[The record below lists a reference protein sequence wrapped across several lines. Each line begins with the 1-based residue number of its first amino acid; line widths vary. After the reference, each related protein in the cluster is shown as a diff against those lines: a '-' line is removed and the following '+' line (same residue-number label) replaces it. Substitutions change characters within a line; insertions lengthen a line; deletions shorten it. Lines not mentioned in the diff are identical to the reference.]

1 MIFNKELNR
10 ENVEWSNTWID
21 NARNFDCSRILLI
34 GGSGAREF
42 RSSLSKQL
50 HGYAVDFIGTSSSL
64 EDHLLYDIC
73 NMFLNN
79 PDYAYSFILVNIG
92 GKHGMYLK
100 TADNEENRQQYQK
113 AFSDFIN
120 FLLPYAAH
128 IILITT
134 PPSVQ
139 ADNLKQLDETVNKE
153 IRSRNAIQTLFG
165 VQNNLP
171 VIDLYDYTVKQ
182 KFKYRDTQHFANKK
196 IQMNIAS
203 YIIRNAFPQNFQ
215 ICSKFPYHLYRGGYA
230 TLEQYILKIKWLWG
244 IFKITHNRKFTCYY
258 IFGLRIKKNIRK

>member
-1 MIFNKELNR
+1 MIFYKELNR

-64 EDHLLYDIC
+64 NEYCVLYHTEC
-73 NMFLNN
+73 
-79 PDYAYSFILVNIG
+79 
-92 GKHGMYLK
+92 
-100 TADNEENRQQYQK
+100 
-113 AFSDFIN
+113 FSARFSN
-120 FLLPYAAH
+120 LF
-128 IILITT
+128 
-134 PPSVQ
+134 Q
-139 ADNLKQLDETVNKE
+139 ALA
-153 IRSRNAIQTLFG
+153 R
-165 VQNNLP
+165 
-171 VIDLYDYTVKQ
+171 
-182 KFKYRDTQHFANKK
+182 
-196 IQMNIAS
+196 
-203 YIIRNAFPQNFQ
+203 
-215 ICSKFPYHLYRGGYA
+215 LYRGGYA